1 MCRTLRAGGD
11 VGILM
16 LTARIELKD
25 RVLGLESGADDYLV
39 KPFAFKELVARLRAI
54 LRRKGINMQQVLR
67 AGDVALDRQS
77 RRVSRGGTIVEL
89 TQREF
94 DMMELFL
101 SHPRQV
107 FTRDVILNRV
117 WGYDYLGDTNVIDV
131 HIRHLREKLSD
142 ESRTLIR
149 SVRGVG
155 YSLEPPDGLAL
166 PTRTFSNP
174 QNGNRCS
181 GNSNL
186 ALKNKLRSIGWNLPV
201 GVQLSVI
208 YAVLL
213 AGVLTL
219 LGFALYSQLDKFM
232 VQNTADRLNRFTQPV
247 LARPFFGRDQEG
259 PYSFPSTPPQDTTA
273 PELQATSI
281 LHRAGCRDYGAHP
294 QQFQLSRGRAL
305 LHGQHYYFYPGH
317 DYFHRGLLA
326 RIAR

>member
-1 MCRTLRAGGD
+1 MMGLNGLSRPNGMLERERLARVLVVDDEPMILEMLTIGLNYEGFEVSIARDGDEALKQAAAHKPDVVILDVMLPGLDGIEVCRRLRAGGD

-67 AGDVALDRQS
+67 AGDVTLDRQS
-77 RRVSRGGTIVEL
+77 RRVTRGTSLVEL

-107 FTRDVILNRV
+107 FSRDIILNRV

-142 ESRTLIR
+142 ENRTLIR

-155 YSLEPPDGLAL
+155 YSLEPPDGLAV
-166 PTRTFSNP
+166 T
-174 QNGNRCS
+174 
-181 GNSNL
+181 
-186 ALKNKLRSIGWNLPV
+186 
-201 GVQLSVI
+201 
-208 YAVLL
+208 
-213 AGVLTL
+213 
-219 LGFALYSQLDKFM
+219 D
-232 VQNTADRLNRFTQPV
+232 
-247 LARPFFGRDQEG
+247 
-259 PYSFPSTPPQDTTA
+259 
-273 PELQATSI
+273 
-281 LHRAGCRDYGAHP
+281 
-294 QQFQLSRGRAL
+294 
-305 LHGQHYYFYPGH
+305 
-317 DYFHRGLLA
+317 
-326 RIAR
+326 